1 MKLEEVF
8 GVSSKPVA
16 SYVQRS
22 TVDDRF
28 KEALKADKQIVVYGA
43 SKQGKTALV
52 QAHLPYDQNL
62 VVRLTPKTQIIDI
75 YSSILRQLGIE
86 IKETHNESTGREM
99 VASIKVGFKA
109 LIPILG
115 GRRHRQREELRL
127 PRMRDL
133 RTRKFR
139 STWNCRRIYPSYC
152 MNPARKRP
160 LFSRIFTTSTMIA
173 KGN

>member
-1 MKLEEVF
+1 VLDLQHFLKENINMKLEEVF

-28 KEALKADKQIVVYGA
+28 TEALKADKQIVVYGA

-75 YSSILRQLGIE
+75 YSSILRQLE
-86 IKETHNESTGREM
+86 IQIQESRNESSGRETS
-99 VASIKVGFKA
+99 ASVRVGFKA
-109 LIPILG
+109 LIPIFG
-115 GRRHRQREELRL
+115 GADASATGEGKATANKISEYKEVPFNRRY
-127 PRMRDL
+127 PD
-133 RTRKFR
+133 R
-139 STWNCRRIYPSYC
+139 S
-152 MNPARKRP
+152 
-160 LFSRIFTTSTMIA
+160 
-173 KGN
+173 